1 MTTIT
6 AAPHNETLQ
15 VTTDPIDVNLVFTDG
30 QWGVQNS
37 LINVQAP
44 YQGRIRWHLPADTIQ
59 TIKFRNAPAG
69 VIFRTTGTT
78 PLEPSWD
85 LEPLLENSG
94 HTYSVAW
101 INDIPQPGD
110 PAVTYT
116 YNIQLEL
123 IIDPTVQNDP
133 PPPTGP

>member
-6 AAPHNETLQ
+6 AAQNTTTDQ
-15 VTTDPIDVNLVFTDG
+15 VTTDPIDINLVFTDG
-30 QWGVQNS
+30 QWEVSSAG
-37 LINVQAP
+37 ITVQAP
-44 YQGRIRWHLPADTIQ
+44 YRGRIRWHLPANTIQ
-59 TIKFRNAPAG
+59 VIKFRNAPAG
-69 VIFRTTGTT
+69 VIFRTTATS

-85 LEPLLENSG
+85 LDPLLENSG

-101 INDIPQPGD
+101 INDIPQNTA
-110 PAVTYT
+110 AVTYT